1 MARVRTIEPRL
12 LDRSQAAAYC
22 GISLTVFEARCP
34 VRPLAMG
41 QGKRLERYDIRDLDD
56 WIDRLGARGVSSEPV
71 DWLEKMDAPDGN
83 ARSGKRY

>member
-22 GISLTVFEARCP
+22 GISLAVFSARCP

-56 WIDRLGARGVSSEPV
+56 WIDRLGPRGATSETV
-71 DWLEKMDAPDGN
+71 DWLEKMDAPHGN

>member
-22 GISLTVFEARCP
+22 GISLAVFTARCP

-41 QGKRLERYDIRDLDD
+41 QGKRLERYDIRDLDE
-56 WIDRLGARGVSSEPV
+56 WIDRLGARGASSETV

-83 ARSGKRY
+83 ARSGKRN

>member
-22 GISLTVFEARCP
+22 GISLAVFTARCP

-41 QGKRLERYDIRDLDD
+41 HGKRLERYDIRDLDE
-56 WIDRLGARGVSSEPV
+56 WIDRLGTRSAASETV

-83 ARSGKRY
+83 ARSGKRH

>member
-22 GISLTVFEARCP
+22 GISLAVFTARCP
-34 VRPLAMG
+34 VGPLAMG
-41 QGKRLERYDIRDLDD
+41 QGKRLERYDIRDLDE
-56 WIDRLGARGVSSEPV
+56 WIDRLGARGVSSETV
-71 DWLEKMDAPDGN
+71 DWLEKMDAPNGN

>member
-22 GISLTVFEARCP
+22 GISLALFMARCP
-34 VRPLAMG
+34 IRPLAMG

-56 WIDRLGARGVSSEPV
+56 WIDRLGARGAISETV
-71 DWLEKMDAPDGN
+71 DWLEKMDAPHGN

>member
-22 GISLTVFEARCP
+22 GISLAVFTARCP

-41 QGKRLERYDIRDLDD
+41 QGKRLERYDIRDLDE
-56 WIDRLGARGVSSEPV
+56 WIDSLGARGASSGNM